1 MVPRAFSFHWNFILM
16 SWKSNGIRTSLM
28 KRDLGP
34 IGLESEYDRQSF
46 PLKLPLDVFL
56 LQGNLRLYLSG
67 FFFTEFLRV
76 LLGFTGFLTRLHCR
90 IEWKSFRER
99 KKKLG
104 KTEPKRSRRRKKK
117 SKRKRK
123 EEKTKQKKS
132 GESENG
138 GETERRTDDPRS
150 ALVRSSLRRSIK
162 KREREREEK
171 K

>member
-1 MVPRAFSFHWNFILM
+1 MKISDFFFRGFSFIFVLRQNQQRTRKRKKNNLESAVAPYFFNRNLFRVLISHPSAFSEQRNIFIKKKKPWLRPRMVPRAFSFHWYLILM

-90 IEWKSFRER
+90 IE
-99 KKKLG
+99 
-104 KTEPKRSRRRKKK
+104 
-117 SKRKRK
+117 
-123 EEKTKQKKS
+123 
-132 GESENG
+132 
-138 GETERRTDDPRS
+138 
-150 ALVRSSLRRSIK
+150 
-162 KREREREEK
+162 
-171 K
+171 